1 MYRVGKSSEEKVY
14 VVFSYHVLCIAQHH
28 IILELISIVP
38 SGIFNTMVQSVS
50 MLILD
55 MDWR

>member
-14 VVFSYHVLCIAQHH
+14 VVFSYHVLCIAHHH

-55 MDWR
+55 MDGR

>member
-1 MYRVGKSSEEKVY
+1 MKTRKKQKKGD
-14 VVFSYHVLCIAQHH
+14 FSYHVLCIAHHH

-55 MDWR
+55 MDGR